1 MMKAKEKTM
10 GRRLMMAGLVLAG
23 GVLGGG
29 IVRAEDPSLVVEE
42 EPAIQAAP
50 LAQAHIERSREL
62 QAQGEIAAA
71 AGELDKALSLSSRL
85 PSAHFNRAELLRS
98 QGDIEG
104 ALREY
109 TRAIEAL
116 ALDQYLR

>member
-1 MMKAKEKTM
+1 MKAREKTM
-10 GRRLMMAGLVLAG
+10 GRRLMIAGLVLVG

-29 IVRAEDPSLVVEE
+29 VARADESSLAAEE

-50 LAQAHIERSREL
+50 LAQAHIERSKEL

-71 AGELDKALSLSSRL
+71 AEELDKALSLSSRH

-98 QGDIEG
+98 QGDAEG

-116 ALDQYLR
+116 ALQQYLR

>member
-1 MMKAKEKTM
+1 MV
-10 GRRLMMAGLVLAG
+10 RRLVMAVLVLVG
-23 GVLGGG
+23 GVLGAGG
-29 IVRAEDPSLVVEE
+29 VRAEDPSLVVEE
-42 EPAIQAAP
+42 EPAIQSAP

-62 QAQGEIAAA
+62 QAQGEMAAA
-71 AGELDKALSLSSRL
+71 EDELDKALSLSSRL

-116 ALDQYLR
+116 ALERYLR